1 LSAAVI
7 AFICPL
13 GESNFL
19 ADLDPAS
26 RRVAAEWLPQSERED
41 CACTSTGW
49 RVWLLTTWLVVA
61 AIWSIGQ
68 VVVALF

>member
-1 LSAAVI
+1 LCAAVI

-13 GESNFL
+13 GESSSL

-26 RRVAAEWLPQSERED
+26 RRMAAEWLLQSKQAG
-41 CACTSTGW
+41 CAHTATGW
-49 RVWLLTTWLVVA
+49 RVWLLTIWLVVA

-68 VVVALF
+68 AVVALF